1 MSSSKQPTHLT
12 WLHLPQSSRGEFNL
26 NPHNEG
32 SVVPTLQ
39 MGKPS
44 LREFEQLAQVNLNL
58 SLGLFVLIARG
69 VSSLLNYVAHAWT
82 LPAQV
87 KYVCVTNYSII

>member
-1 MSSSKQPTHLT
+1 
-12 WLHLPQSSRGEFNL
+12 
-26 NPHNEG
+26 
-32 SVVPTLQ
+32 
-39 MGKPS
+39 MGKLR

-69 VSSLLNYVAHAWT
+69 VSSLLNYVAYAWT

-87 KYVCVTNYSII
+87 SMSV